1 MERLEAA
8 MAKARAARRQMPGA
22 NPQGEAPQGDTQGD
36 TRGGSQRGSQGD
48 PQGNSPAEAPRR
60 PVPAPGDAPAFS
72 APAPTPV
79 PGSGDWLALREI
91 DIPAKLARRS
101 RLNAILGT
109 GFSSPFDIL
118 RSRVVRQM
126 QEAGWTRVAVTS
138 PTTQCGKSTISLN
151 LALSLARYGQLRI
164 VLMDFDLRRPSIAS
178 MLGRQR
184 LAPNLTDL
192 LRGGAPFG
200 DLAVR
205 YGTNLA
211 ICTNR
216 TPVNQSAELLQSEAT
231 ATALDRIEAEWQPDI
246 MIFDTPPMRGNDD
259 NLGFLG
265 RVDCALIVAA
275 AGSSTLPQ
283 IDRCEQEVGHLT
295 NVLGTVLNKCRYP
308 DNTTGFDNSYY
319 YG

>member
-8 MAKARAARRQMPGA
+8 MAKARAARRQGA
-22 NPQGEAPQGDTQGD
+22 D
-36 TRGGSQRGSQGD
+36 SD
-48 PQGNSPAEAPRR
+48 PQVGSLTEAVSGAVSGPVTGSAPRQ
-60 PVPAPGDAPAFS
+60 P
-72 APAPTPV
+72 APAPTSPT
-79 PGSGDWLALREI
+79 SARSDWLALPEI
-91 DIPAKLARRS
+91 DIPTQLARRK
-101 RLNAILGT
+101 RMNAILGAE
-109 GFSSPFDIL
+109 FSAPFDIL

-126 QEAGWTRVAVTS
+126 QEANWKRLAVTS
-138 PTTQCGKSTISLN
+138 ATTQCGKSTISLN

-164 VLMDFDLRRPSIAS
+164 VLMDFDLRRPTIAG
-178 MLGRQR
+178 MLDRQR
-184 LAPNLTDL
+184 QAPSMTDL

-200 DLAVR
+200 KLAVR

-216 TPVNQSAELLQSEAT
+216 NPVAQSAELLQSEAT
-231 ATALDRIEAEWQPDI
+231 AAVLDQIEAEWQPDI

-265 RVDCALIVAA
+265 QVDCALIIAA

-283 IDRCEQEVGHLT
+283 IDRCEEEVGRLT

-308 DNTTGFDNSYY
+308 DSTTGFDNSYY

>member
-8 MAKARAARRQMPGA
+8 MAKARAARRQTSGA
-22 NPQGEAPQGDTQGD
+22 TSPEEVPQGDIRGDIRGHIQGD
-36 TRGGSQRGSQGD
+36 IRDD
-48 PQGNSPAEAPRR
+48 PRAEASRR
-60 PVPAPGDAPAFS
+60 PAQATGNAPGLTA
-72 APAPTPV
+72 

-91 DIPAKLARRS
+91 DIPAKLAQRS

-109 GFSSPFDIL
+109 EFSSPFDIL

-126 QEAGWTRVAVTS
+126 QEAGWTRMAVTS

-164 VLMDFDLRRPSIAS
+164 VLMDFDLRRPSIAT

-184 LAPNLTDL
+184 LAPNITDL
-192 LRGGAPFG
+192 LRGGADFG
-200 DLAVR
+200 SLAVR

-211 ICTNR
+211 ICANR
-216 TPVNQSAELLQSEAT
+216 TPVTQSAELLHSAAT
-231 ATALDRIEAEWQPDI
+231 AAVLDRIEAEWQPDI

-259 NLGFLG
+259 NQSLLP